1 VIVATAYHQVTMEN
15 HLCERHSMK
24 KLTALAVVTLASQA
38 VVTFAG
44 PPSPKE
50 VIPTPPPPPE
60 YFRPNEWDI
69 GAFATYATGTGGG
82 PTGTRI
88 RDGFTTTLS
97 GDTSLSGWGGGM
109 DFTYFFPW
117 KYAGI
122 RFQGAGVSL
131 SSGTFTVTET
141 VTGPNGRRTATA
153 SRSGSVDG
161 AAGIITSDIILRLPL
176 DDFWSG
182 VHLAPYGFVGFGALF
197 GGGGGQTINTRF
209 PELNDRFNS
218 INRGVQSRV
227 LGNVGGGFEYR
238 FTPHIGIFGEA
249 GYNFIDHTRGKIDAN
264 FIQTNFGLRYAF

>member
-1 VIVATAYHQVTMEN
+1 
-15 HLCERHSMK
+15 MK
-24 KLTALAVVTLASQA
+24 RLTALAVAAVASQA
-38 VVTFAG
+38 VATFAG
-44 PPSPKE
+44 EPVVSSKAI
-50 VIPTPPPPPE
+50 VQPPPPPE

-69 GAFATYATGTGGG
+69 GAFATYATGTGGN
-82 PTGTRI
+82 PTGTRV

-97 GDTSLSGWGGGM
+97 GDITLSGWGGGM

-131 SSGTFTVTET
+131 STGTFTVTET
-141 VTGPNGRRTATA
+141 VNGVRTA
-153 SRSGSVDG
+153 SRSGSVSG
-161 AAGIITSDIILRLPL
+161 AAGIITSDVILRLPL

-197 GGGGGQTINTRF
+197 GGGGGGQTINTQF
-209 PELNDRFNS
+209 PDLNARFNS
-218 INRGVQSRV
+218 ISRGVQSRV

-249 GYNFIDHTRGKIDAN
+249 GYNFIDHTRGRIDNN